1 MVEVKLRPGVHG
13 CITLPLAILSL
24 GLIPLVMR
32 MGEKH
37 FIARMDDV
45 GFETRGGMRVA
56 WSEVERVQ
64 RTVGKVQGMKMSDEL
79 VVYTT
84 KGRAS
89 LPTWRI
95 DNNDEA
101 IAFFTRHAPAA
112 G

>member
-13 CITLPLAILSL
+13 CITWPLAIATL
-24 GLIPLVMR
+24 GVVPLLMR

-37 FIARMDDV
+37 FIARMDDD

-56 WSEVERVQ
+56 WNEVERVQ
-64 RTVGKVQGMKMSDEL
+64 RLVGKVQGMKMSDEL
-79 VVYTT
+79 LVFTAR
-84 KGRAS
+84 GRAS

-95 DNNDEA
+95 ENGDEA
-101 IAFFTRHAPAA
+101 LAFFTRHAPAA

>member
-13 CITLPLAILSL
+13 CIFWPLAIMSL
-24 GLIPLVMR
+24 GLIPLAMR

-37 FIARMDDV
+37 FIARMDDS
-45 GFETRGGMRVA
+45 GFETRGGTRVA
-56 WSEVERVQ
+56 WSEIEHVQ

-79 VVYTT
+79 LVFTA

-95 DNNDEA
+95 ENGEEA
-101 IAFFTRHAPAA
+101 LAFFANHAPPA